1 MFDEKRLRELFGR
14 FARQY
19 VVDCHALMD
28 MDAAEIAR
36 ALVDGLTPEETRDL
50 ADLLTETDNDAET
63 PLSELCALVAEALR
77 TLADKMELANKRTRK
92 GKRRRKGVKAQ
103 C

>member
-1 MFDEKRLRELFGR
+1 MFDEKRLRELFGY

-28 MDAAEIAR
+28 MDAGQTAR
-36 ALVDGLTPEETRDL
+36 SMAHDLTPREMRDM
-50 ADLLTETDNDAET
+50 ADILTETDAETET
-63 PLSELCALVAEALR
+63 PLAELCALAAEALR
-77 TLADKMELANKRTRK
+77 TLADKRAREDKRTR
-92 GKRRRKGVKAQ
+92 KRRRKGVKAQ

>member
-1 MFDEKRLRELFGR
+1 MHDEKRLRELLGY

-28 MDAAEIAR
+28 MDAAETAR
-36 ALVDGLTPEETRDL
+36 SMAHDLTPEEMRAM
-50 ADLLTETDNDAET
+50 ADLLTETDAET
-63 PLSELCALVAEALR
+63 ALAELCALVAGALR
-77 TLADKMELANKRTRK
+77 TLADKAELAHKRTR
-92 GKRRRKGVKAQ
+92 KRRRKGVKAQ